1 MTDNPTKD
9 DGLMVLLDRL
19 FHAFGKEGTK
29 KQVDEWLALMRKVR
43 PDDAAVAVQSLIETS
58 NRFPTIAEF
67 RTAAMQA
74 YTVRIDA
81 AKDMTDV
88 SPIVRRI
95 EAEAKRE
102 DFEWWRDRFGSYA
115 PNVRQLV
122 NETCSNAVKPW
133 NTSGRFAT
141 LINELQAEP
150 DHRVRYE
157 RMQELAATVNFGERQ
172 PEQPVA
178 DLVGF

>member
-1 MTDNPTKD
+1 
-9 DGLMVLLDRL
+9 
-19 FHAFGKEGTK
+19 
-29 KQVDEWLALMRKVR
+29 
-43 PDDAAVAVQSLIETS
+43 
-58 NRFPTIAEF
+58 
-67 RTAAMQA
+67 
-74 YTVRIDA
+74 
-81 AKDMTDV
+81 
-88 SPIVRRI
+88 
-95 EAEAKRE
+95 
-102 DFEWWRDRFGSYA
+102 
-115 PNVRQLV
+115 
-122 NETCSNAVKPW
+122 VKPW